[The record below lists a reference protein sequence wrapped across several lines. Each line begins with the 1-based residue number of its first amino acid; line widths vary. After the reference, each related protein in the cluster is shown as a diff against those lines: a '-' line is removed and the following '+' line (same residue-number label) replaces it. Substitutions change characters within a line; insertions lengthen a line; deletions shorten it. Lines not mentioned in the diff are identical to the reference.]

1 MRGRKYT
8 ESGTICKGDT
18 RGTAGKVRESGPGM
32 QEAQES
38 GPGCAGMQ
46 HYMGVTGTGKP
57 GGCKCVKS
65 SGMLEG
71 SPECMGVC
79 GACAVS
85 VGKHKKCADI
95 TGMVRQVWECARVRW
110 STARPGMCREVE
122 SVRKP

>member
-71 SPECMGVC
+71 SPECAGVC
-79 GACAVS
+79 GECTVRA
-85 VGKHKKCADI
+85 GKHRKCVGIA
-95 TGMVRQVWECARVRW
+95 
-110 STARPGMCREVE
+110 GMCRSAPKYCKTGNVE
-122 SVRKP
+122 GSGKH